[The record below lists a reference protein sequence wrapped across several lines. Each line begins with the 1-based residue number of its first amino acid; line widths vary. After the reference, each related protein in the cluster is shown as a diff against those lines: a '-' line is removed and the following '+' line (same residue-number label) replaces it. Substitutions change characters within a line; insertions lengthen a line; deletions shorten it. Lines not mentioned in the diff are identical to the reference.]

1 MKANDREKTKKFAYY
16 KDDAA
21 NRQPPAQAGRRL
33 PLKLHPAVGG
43 ELEDNPLH
51 FTPGKE
57 QSTLKRQP
65 MSHPLTFPFETPAQ
79 AYKMPPFPPSKLPLS
94 EMNILSQREAWVWT
108 ISLNI
113 LHPLQ

>member
-51 FTPGKE
+51 FTPGKRAE
-57 QSTLKRQP
+57 HIEETAHEPSTD
-65 MSHPLTFPFETPAQ
+65 
-79 AYKMPPFPPSKLPLS
+79 
-94 EMNILSQREAWVWT
+94 
-108 ISLNI
+108 ISL
-113 LHPLQ
+113 